1 MAPKFK
7 GPIAI
12 YPGAKLK
19 KKGNFLNKGLDYQ
32 ISKIQ

>member
-12 YPGAKLK
+12 YLGAKK
-19 KKGNFLNKGLDYQ
+19 KEGNFLNKGLDYQ